1 MKRLILT
8 LAATLALTLPM
19 VGAASATPTSPGPRD
34 ATNCVGQTTSF
45 MAQKFADSGEPGLAN
60 TASKY
65 GRTVK
70 EEEVWIRDVR
80 CNPSP

>member
-8 LAATLALTLPM
+8 LLVALALTLAIP
-19 VGAASATPTSPGPRD
+19 GAASATPTSPGPPT

-60 TASKY
+60 TASEFS
-65 GRTVK
+65 RTVK
-70 EEEVWIRDVR
+70 EEAEWIRDVR
-80 CNPSP
+80 CSQ